1 MPRGR
6 HRHSSVLSRALP
18 PAAAVVLTV
27 AALAA
32 LVASGDTEVVRS
44 VGFAAVL
51 AVLGLALVL
60 RQRDRAAQAAAEVA
74 AIRRVRDEE
83 RFEEQLAEAEYAAEV
98 AEERATRLGRRLT
111 AEKSRLA
118 KVETEMARLLRERA
132 VMAAEQALKEA
143 EATQRA
149 IEAARPKHPVTAVA
163 YLRAGSAL
171 RHLERRAQA
180 ARTQWE
186 AEQRAERRR
195 ALMEREQA
203 PALGTVDDQGGAT
216 HEQASAAP
224 RIGRLEPAHQTARQV
239 AQQPVRQAVAASPVR
254 PVLTAPGERQA
265 GAPATAIVPV
275 ERQRPR
281 PQPAGQGRPANFSFF
296 GRSSAA
302 GAAAL
307 RAAAPAPSVG
317 SVNELA
323 DQQPAEQQQSAE
335 RVVPV
340 TAAQDLADVLGD
352 EVAGAAAGGVPR
364 PAVVDLTPEDETELL
379 DLPEL
384 RAAH

>member
-44 VGFAAVL
+44 VGFGAVI
-51 AVLGLALVL
+51 AVLGLGLVM
-60 RQRDRAAQAAAEVA
+60 RQRDRAAQAAADLA
-74 AIRRVRDEE
+74 ATRRMRDEE

-118 KVETEMARLLRERA
+118 KAETEIARLLRERA
-132 VMAAEQALKEA
+132 VQAAEQALKEA

-149 IEAARPKHPVTAVA
+149 IEAARPKNPVTAVA
-163 YLRAGSAL
+163 YLRAASAL
-171 RHLERRAQA
+171 RSLERRA
-180 ARTQWE
+180 RE
-186 AEQRAERRR
+186 AENLRAAQ
-195 ALMEREQA
+195 ALRDA
-203 PALGTVDDQGGAT
+203 PALRAAQPRGSAPVEADG
-216 HEQASAAP
+216 SAA
-224 RIGRLEPAHQTARQV
+224 RIGRLEPVDRPGEQSVRPAAR
-239 AQQPVRQAVAASPVR
+239 AAVAPSPVR
-254 PVLTAPGERQA
+254 PVLTAPGEQQA
-265 GAPATAIVPV
+265 GAPATAVVPV

-281 PQPAGQGRPANFSFF
+281 PQPAGQGRAGNFSFF
-296 GRSSAA
+296 GRGAAA

-317 SVNELA
+317 SVHELA
-323 DQQPAEQQQSAE
+323 DQQP
-335 RVVPV
+335 VV
-340 TAAQDLADVLGD
+340 TAGQDLADVLGD
-352 EVAGAAAGGVPR
+352 EVAGPVTTTGGEEQAAR
-364 PAVVDLTPEDETELL
+364 PAVVDLTPEDDTELL
-379 DLPEL
+379 DLKEL
-384 RAAH
+384 RATR